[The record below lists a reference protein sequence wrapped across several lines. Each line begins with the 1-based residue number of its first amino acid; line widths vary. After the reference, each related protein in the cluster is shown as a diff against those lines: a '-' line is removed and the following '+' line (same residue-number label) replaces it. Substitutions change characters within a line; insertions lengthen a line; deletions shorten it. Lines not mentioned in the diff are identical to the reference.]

1 MYTCTAVTN
10 PPDPGYTTSPLSYV
24 GHHYFLDS
32 NKNCLQTLLRDE
44 ENQVRGF
51 TYIFDCTGL
60 TLSHLSIWTPQ
71 EVTKVLSICDKNL
84 PMRHKDIN
92 LLNLPFPMWAVFEF
106 CKTLLSDKI
115 RRRFS
120 VLSSF
125 EKLSSKF
132 PGNILP
138 SEYGGDICVEDMAA
152 QWAAVVAQHRQEL
165 LGRDNR
171 RLQLYVISII
181 SDLDKMLLDESSVK
195 RTKEKKH
202 SLWGLFS
209 GYNST
214 ES

>member
-1 MYTCTAVTN
+1 M
-10 PPDPGYTTSPLSYV
+10 
-24 GHHYFLDS
+24 
-32 NKNCLQTLLRDE
+32 LQDE

-71 EVTKVLSICDKNL
+71 EVSKVLSICEKNL

-120 VLSSF
+120 VISSF
-125 EKLSSKF
+125 EKLSLKF
-132 PGNILP
+132 PGDLLP
-138 SEYGGDICVEDMAA
+138 SEYGGAARLEEMAA
-152 QWAAVVAQHRQEL
+152 QWAAVVAEHRQSL
-165 LGRDNR
+165 LGRTQFHLLILLIFLPLISELDNM
-171 RLQLYVISII
+171 II
-181 SDLDKMLLDESSVK
+181 EESAVK